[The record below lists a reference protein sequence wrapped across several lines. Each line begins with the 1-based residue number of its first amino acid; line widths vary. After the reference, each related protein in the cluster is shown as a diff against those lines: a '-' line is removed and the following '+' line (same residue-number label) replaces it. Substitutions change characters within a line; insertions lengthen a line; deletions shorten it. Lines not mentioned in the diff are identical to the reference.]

1 MLYEIRVLLQIVVV
15 GVCIIRPRGCGQ
27 SQRLVRLIANI
38 ILLAS
43 ATPCSLMRQLGGVCI
58 SYLDED
64 TIEEFK
70 RKQRNDDEY
79 HANRHTDVYK
89 DAHIAVE
96 HGE

>member
-1 MLYEIRVLLQIVVV
+1 MLYEIRVLLQIIVVT
-15 GVCIIRPRGCGQ
+15 VCIIRPRGCGQ
-27 SQRLVRLIANI
+27 SQRLVRLITYI

-64 TIEEFK
+64 TIEEL
-70 RKQRNDDEY
+70 QREQRYDDEY
-79 HANRHTDVYK
+79 HANCHTDVYK

-96 HGE
+96 HSE